1 MTSKI
6 KLLALA
12 CLLALGLG
20 AAVGAARAADPILSY
35 SLYDGANPN
44 FQGQSA
50 AYSGDEYR
58 FLCSAI
64 GDSLTDSSP
73 LQSIF
78 YSRLNDPGYSAFRSI
93 PGGTQVNFH
102 GNPGG
107 TTGSI
112 LPATQSHDWGA
123 GEGANFVVIMVGTN
137 DLDYNQGDA
146 IEDLAAAMVSN
157 VQAIVDSALGGVS
170 DPNLRPAIIVS
181 GVPAYLDATLTSRA
195 KYYNEQLRTKLDR
208 VDIFTD
214 GAWWDL
220 YDSGT
225 GTAYG
230 WLMDDYKHPN
240 GDGFYRI
247 AEDWFKGVDA
257 LYNSDRIGSDSHIY
271 RMPWYFERS

>member
-1 MTSKI
+1 MKNAAKT
-6 KLLALA
+6 LAPA
-12 CLLALGLG
+12 CLLALGLILAAG
-20 AAVGAARAADPILSY
+20 AALAADSLQY
-35 SLYDGANPN
+35 SPFDGTIPN
-44 FQGQSA
+44 IQGQGV
-50 AYSGDEYR
+50 AYADDEYR

-64 GDSLTDSSP
+64 GDSLTDSP
-73 LQSIF
+73 QLQGVF
-78 YSRLNDPGYSAFRSI
+78 YSRLNDPGYSFRSI
-93 PGGTQVNFH
+93 PGGTRVSFH

-112 LPATQSHDWGA
+112 LPLVQGNDWGA

-157 VQAIVDSALGGVS
+157 VQAMVDSALGGIS
-170 DPNLRPAIIVS
+170 DPNQRPAIIVS
-181 GVPAYLDATLTSRA
+181 GVPAYLDANLTARA

-225 GTAYG
+225 GAAAS
-230 WLMDDYKHPN
+230 WLMEDFKHPN

-257 LYNSDRIGSDSHIY
+257 LYNASRIGSDSHIY
-271 RMPWYFERS
+271 RMPWYFQRT

>member
-1 MTSKI
+1 MISKI
-6 KLLALA
+6 KYMALA
-12 CLLALGLG
+12 CLLALM
-20 AAVGAARAADPILSY
+20 AATGAARAADPLQY
-35 SLYDGANPN
+35 SLYDGANPV
-44 FQGQSA
+44 FAEQSA
-50 AYSGDEYR
+50 AYSGDDYR

-73 LQSIF
+73 LQNIF
-78 YSRLNDPGYSAFRSI
+78 YSRLNDPGYSMFRSI
-93 PGGTQVNFH
+93 PGGTRVNFH

-112 LPATQSHDWGA
+112 LPATQSRGWGA

-157 VQAIVDSALGGVS
+157 VQAIVDSALGGIS
-170 DPNLRPAIIVS
+170 DPNQRPAIVVS

-195 KYYNEQLRTKLDR
+195 KYYNEQLRTRLDR

-225 GTAYG
+225 GAAAS
-230 WLMDDYKHPN
+230 WLMEDLKHPN

-257 LYNSDRIGSDSHIY
+257 LYDPSRIETDPHIY
-271 RMPWYFERS
+271 RMPWYFQRT